1 MTNIVTKKQY
11 YKAKIEGR
19 LCSNC
24 RWMITKK
31 NWKAGF
37 RLCAGCYSAMQG
49 VNVKHGAYPDYDE
62 PREKTG
68 EM

>member
-19 LCSNC
+19 VCKRC
-24 RWMITKK
+24 GWMITKK
-31 NWKAGF
+31 NWKKGY
-37 RLCAGCYSAMQG
+37 RLCAGCFSAIKG
-49 VNVKHGAYPDYDE
+49 VNTKRGANPAADE